1 MNTEEI
7 TETTQ
12 ETVENVNLF
21 IRFIEDHIPVRRMV
35 RRKTAGWKLISMAP
49 ASFALTPR
57 NRGSPSWTGPCPPL
71 P

>member
-21 IRFIEDHIPVRRMV
+21 IRFIEDHIPDMIGLWGNISYELS
-35 RRKTAGWKLISMAP
+35 AG
-49 ASFALTPR
+49 
-57 NRGSPSWTGPCPPL
+57 
-71 P
+71 